1 MIVAVVRENF
11 PGEHRVALVP
21 NSVPTLTKAGA
32 TVLIEK
38 GAGTAAGFPDQQY
51 VEKGAELIE
60 SRQEA
65 FEKSD
70 ALFQEVAAKQ
80 AKLFAL
86 EMIPRITRAQSMD
99 VLSSQATIAGY
110 RAVLLAAIH
119 LPKMY
124 PMLMTAAGTLS
135 PAKVFVIGAGVAGL
149 QAIATAKRLGAVVT
163 AYDVRPEAKEQI
175 ESLGAKCVQLQLES
189 EGAQDKGG
197 YAKDLG
203 EEFYQKQREFMGEI
217 CGESDVVITTAA
229 IPGRKSPLLVTTEG
243 IKRMPPGSVAID
255 LAAER
260 GGNIEPSEPDQTV
273 ELDGIKILGPT
284 NLASEIPNHASQM
297 FSNNITK
304 FLMNMAKEGQLD
316 VNMEDEIVSGTIA
329 TNDGE
334 VANARLREM
343 LELPPL
349 TPTASETIDEAIAQD
364 GIRVTD
370 TSDEKEPELAA
381 EDEINEANPAAS
393 DQRDEPAAEAPANYS
408 KWTAL
413 VASITIFVL
422 AVFVGF
428 EIITKVP
435 PTLHTPLMS
444 GSNAISGISIVG
456 ALLATA
462 LGENGFASFLGLLAI
477 ILATTN
483 VVGGYMVTHRM
494 LAMFQK
500 R

>member
-21 NSVPTLTKAGA
+21 NSVLTLTKAGA

-70 ALFQEVAAKQ
+70 VLFQVRSYGANPSEGKADLDFMKPGQIVIGMADPLGNLSAIQEVAAKQ

-273 ELDGIKILGPT
+273 ELDGIQILGPT

-304 FLMNMAKEGQLD
+304 FLMNMVKEGQLD

-349 TPTASETIDEAIAQD
+349 TPTASETIDE
-364 GIRVTD
+364 
-370 TSDEKEPELAA
+370 EKPSE
-381 EDEINEANPAAS
+381 S
-393 DQRDEPAAEAPANYS
+393 
-408 KWTAL
+408 
-413 VASITIFVL
+413 
-422 AVFVGF
+422 
-428 EIITKVP
+428 
-435 PTLHTPLMS
+435 
-444 GSNAISGISIVG
+444 
-456 ALLATA
+456 
-462 LGENGFASFLGLLAI
+462 
-477 ILATTN
+477 
-483 VVGGYMVTHRM
+483 
-494 LAMFQK
+494 
-500 R
+500 

>member
-11 PGEHRVALVP
+11 PGEYRVALVP

-70 ALFQEVAAKQ
+70 VLFQVRSYGANPSEGKADLDFMKPGQIVIGMADPLGNLSAIQEVAAKQ

-86 EMIPRITRAQSMD
+86 EMIPRTTRAQSMD

-304 FLMNMAKEGQLD
+304 FLMNMVKEGQLD

-349 TPTASETIDEAIAQD
+349 TPTASETIDE
-364 GIRVTD
+364 
-370 TSDEKEPELAA
+370 EKPSE
-381 EDEINEANPAAS
+381 S
-393 DQRDEPAAEAPANYS
+393 
-408 KWTAL
+408 
-413 VASITIFVL
+413 
-422 AVFVGF
+422 
-428 EIITKVP
+428 
-435 PTLHTPLMS
+435 
-444 GSNAISGISIVG
+444 
-456 ALLATA
+456 
-462 LGENGFASFLGLLAI
+462 
-477 ILATTN
+477 
-483 VVGGYMVTHRM
+483 
-494 LAMFQK
+494 
-500 R
+500 

>member
-1 MIVAVVRENF
+1 MIVAVLRENF
-11 PGEHRVALVP
+11 PGEQRVALVP
-21 NSVPTLTKAGA
+21 GSVPNLTKAGA

-65 FEKSD
+65 FEKAD
-70 ALFQEVAAKQ
+70 VIFQVRAYGANPEAGKADLDLMKPGQIVIGMADPLGNLAAIQEVAARQ

-135 PAKVFVIGAGVAGL
+135 PARVFVIGAGVAGL

-175 ESLGAKCVQLQLES
+175 ESLGAKCAQLQLEA

-203 EEFYQKQREFMGEI
+203 EEFYTKQREFMGEI
-217 CGESDVVITTAA
+217 CSESDVVITTAA
-229 IPGRKSPLLVTTEG
+229 IPGRKSPLLVTTDG
-243 IKRMPPGSVAID
+243 IKRMAPGSVAID

-260 GGNIEPSEPDQTV
+260 GGNIEPSEADQTV
-273 ELDGIKILGPT
+273 HLDGITILGPT
-284 NLASEIPNHASQM
+284 NLATEIPNHASHM
-297 FSNNITK
+297 FSHNITK
-304 FLMNMAKEGQLD
+304 FLLNMVKEKQLN
-316 VNMEDEIVSGTIA
+316 VNMDDEIVSGTIA
-329 TNDGE
+329 TSDGQ
-334 VANARLREM
+334 VVNGRLREM

-349 TPTASETIDEAIAQD
+349 SPPPEAESTTETAQQEKP
-364 GIRVTD
+364 
-370 TSDEKEPELAA
+370 SD
-381 EDEINEANPAAS
+381 S
-393 DQRDEPAAEAPANYS
+393 
-408 KWTAL
+408 
-413 VASITIFVL
+413 
-422 AVFVGF
+422 
-428 EIITKVP
+428 
-435 PTLHTPLMS
+435 
-444 GSNAISGISIVG
+444 
-456 ALLATA
+456 
-462 LGENGFASFLGLLAI
+462 
-477 ILATTN
+477 
-483 VVGGYMVTHRM
+483 
-494 LAMFQK
+494 
-500 R
+500 

>member
-11 PGEHRVALVP
+11 PGEQRVALVP
-21 NSVPTLTKAGA
+21 GSIPNLTKAGA

-51 VEKGAELIE
+51 LDKGAQLIE

-65 FEKSD
+65 FQKGDVVFQVRSYGANTD
-70 ALFQEVAAKQ
+70 AGKADLDFMKPGQIVIGMADPLGNLAAIQEVASHQ

-135 PAKVFVIGAGVAGL
+135 PARVFVIGAGVAGL

-175 ESLGAKCVQLQLES
+175 ESLGAKCAQLQLES
-189 EGAQDKGG
+189 AGAQDKGG

-203 EEFYQKQREFMGEI
+203 EEFYTKQREFMGEI
-217 CGESDVVITTAA
+217 CSESDVVITTAA
-229 IPGRKSPLLVTTEG
+229 IPGRKSPLLVTTDG
-243 IKRMPPGSVAID
+243 IKRMAPGSVAID

-273 ELDGIKILGPT
+273 TLDGITILGPT

-297 FSNNITK
+297 FSHNITK
-304 FLMNMAKEGQLD
+304 FLLNMVKDKQLH
-316 VNMEDEIVSGTIA
+316 VNMDDEIVAGTIA
-329 TNDGE
+329 TSDGE
-334 VANARLREM
+334 VVNGRLREM
-343 LELPPL
+343 LNLPPL
-349 TPTASETIDEAIAQD
+349 SPPPLPDAESQPESAEQ
-364 GIRVTD
+364 
-370 TSDEKEPELAA
+370 EKPH
-381 EDEINEANPAAS
+381 DS
-393 DQRDEPAAEAPANYS
+393 
-408 KWTAL
+408 
-413 VASITIFVL
+413 
-422 AVFVGF
+422 
-428 EIITKVP
+428 
-435 PTLHTPLMS
+435 
-444 GSNAISGISIVG
+444 
-456 ALLATA
+456 
-462 LGENGFASFLGLLAI
+462 
-477 ILATTN
+477 
-483 VVGGYMVTHRM
+483 
-494 LAMFQK
+494 
-500 R
+500 

>member
-70 ALFQEVAAKQ
+70 VLFQVRSYGANPSEGKADLDFMKPGQIVIGMADPLGNLSAIQEVAAKQ

-86 EMIPRITRAQSMD
+86 EMIPRTTRAQSMD

-304 FLMNMAKEGQLD
+304 FLMNMVKEGQLD

-329 TNDGE
+329 TNGGE

-349 TPTASETIDEAIAQD
+349 TPTASETIDE
-364 GIRVTD
+364 
-370 TSDEKEPELAA
+370 EKPSE
-381 EDEINEANPAAS
+381 S
-393 DQRDEPAAEAPANYS
+393 
-408 KWTAL
+408 
-413 VASITIFVL
+413 
-422 AVFVGF
+422 
-428 EIITKVP
+428 
-435 PTLHTPLMS
+435 
-444 GSNAISGISIVG
+444 
-456 ALLATA
+456 
-462 LGENGFASFLGLLAI
+462 
-477 ILATTN
+477 
-483 VVGGYMVTHRM
+483 
-494 LAMFQK
+494 
-500 R
+500 

>member
-70 ALFQEVAAKQ
+70 ALFQVRSYGANPSEGKADLDFMKPGQIVIGMADPLGNLSAIQEVAAKQ

-349 TPTASETIDEAIAQD
+349 TPTASETIDE
-364 GIRVTD
+364 
-370 TSDEKEPELAA
+370 EKPSE
-381 EDEINEANPAAS
+381 S
-393 DQRDEPAAEAPANYS
+393 
-408 KWTAL
+408 
-413 VASITIFVL
+413 
-422 AVFVGF
+422 
-428 EIITKVP
+428 
-435 PTLHTPLMS
+435 
-444 GSNAISGISIVG
+444 
-456 ALLATA
+456 
-462 LGENGFASFLGLLAI
+462 
-477 ILATTN
+477 
-483 VVGGYMVTHRM
+483 
-494 LAMFQK
+494 
-500 R
+500 